1 MKKVKAAL
9 LSIVSNSCLVVMK
22 LVAGMMMFSVSVLS
36 EAVHSM
42 MDLIAAIIAN
52 YSVRKA
58 VKPPDKEHTYG
69 HGKYENVAGIIEAV
83 LIFFAAAI
91 IIYESI
97 VKMLIGSPV
106 EFLEIG
112 IVIMGISTVVNFF
125 VSRYLSRVAEEED
138 SIALEADSMHLK
150 TDVLTSLGVFVGL
163 ILINLTGLRILDP
176 IIAILVAVL
185 IIRAAYKLT
194 MESSKGLVDEKL
206 PPEEEMV
213 IRNVLLEHMPEFVE
227 FHDIRTRKGGDQ
239 RFIDLHLVMKADTS
253 VEDSHKVADHLEL
266 EIRKRL
272 PHTSV
277 MIHVEPCDWRNCPL
291 SDENRMIEIE
301 DKSKSRTKGK
311 KAH

>member
-1 MKKVKAAL
+1 
-9 LSIVSNSCLVVMK
+9 MK

-58 VKPPDKEHTYG
+58 VKPPDKEHAYG
-69 HGKYENVAGIIEAV
+69 HGKYENVAGVIEAL

-91 IIYESI
+91 IIYESLLKI
-97 VKMLIGSPV
+97 LIGSPV

-125 VSRYLSRVAEEED
+125 VSRYLSKVAEEED

-163 ILINLTGLRILDP
+163 IVINLTDLKILDP
-176 IIAILVAVL
+176 VIAIAVAVL

-206 PPEEEMV
+206 PLEEEMV
-213 IRNVLLEHMPEFVE
+213 IKNVLLEHMPEFVE
-227 FHDIRTRKGGDQ
+227 FHGLRTRKGGDQ

-253 VEDSHKVADHLEL
+253 VEDSHKVADHLEH
-266 EIRKRL
+266 EIKKRL
-272 PHTSV
+272 PRTSV
-277 MIHVEPCDWRNCPL
+277 LIHVEPCDWRNCPL
-291 SDENRMIEIE
+291 SDDNRFIEIE
-301 DKSKSRTKGK
+301 DRLKNKSKDKRKI
-311 KAH
+311 

>member
-1 MKKVKAAL
+1 MKKVKAAW

-58 VKPPDKEHTYG
+58 VKPPDKEHAYG
-69 HGKYENVAGIIEAV
+69 HGKYENVAGVIEAL

-91 IIYESI
+91 IIYESLLKI
-97 VKMLIGSPV
+97 LIGSPV

-125 VSRYLSRVAEEED
+125 VSRYLSKVAEEED

-163 ILINLTGLRILDP
+163 IVINLTDLKILDP
-176 IIAILVAVL
+176 VIAIAVAVL

-194 MESSKGLVDEKL
+194 TESSKGLVDEKL
-206 PPEEEMV
+206 PLEEEMV
-213 IRNVLLEHMPEFVE
+213 IKNVLLEHMPEFVE
-227 FHDIRTRKGGDQ
+227 FHGLRTRKGGDQ

-253 VEDSHKVADHLEL
+253 VEDSHKVADHLEH
-266 EIRKRL
+266 EIKKRL
-272 PHTSV
+272 PRTSV
-277 MIHVEPCDWRNCPL
+277 LIHVEPCDWRNCPL
-291 SDENRMIEIE
+291 SDDNRFIEIE
-301 DKSKSRTKGK
+301 DRLKNKSKDKRKI
-311 KAH
+311 